1 MAMIL
6 QCVGS
11 DGRPLPYFFRGP
23 PGKLNTSAC
32 LTLDYSYPCSYHCIG
47 LCMPW
52 KAGHATAVAPMILV
66 DKARLLAEDQAEFG
80 VQPYADLKPD
90 ERAQWWRYYA
100 RLAAVGM
107 DHDPDDPQNGK
118 TRAKLRKLRG
128 LAIGRHDWWA
138 SKRPLAPAPPPP
150 PNAGMPSA

>member
-6 QCVGS
+6 QCVRS
-11 DGRPLPYFFRGP
+11 DGRPSPYFFRGP

-32 LTLDYSYPCSYHCIG
+32 LTLDYNYPCSYHCIG

-66 DKARLLAEDQAEFG
+66 DKARLLAED
-80 VQPYADLKPD
+80 KP
-90 ERAQWWRYYA
+90 RAYFDDGCQFPELILA
-100 RLAAVGM
+100 LIPGLAAVGM
-107 DHDPDDPQNGK
+107 DHDPDDPQNGE
-118 TRAKLRKLRG
+118 TRVKLRKLRG